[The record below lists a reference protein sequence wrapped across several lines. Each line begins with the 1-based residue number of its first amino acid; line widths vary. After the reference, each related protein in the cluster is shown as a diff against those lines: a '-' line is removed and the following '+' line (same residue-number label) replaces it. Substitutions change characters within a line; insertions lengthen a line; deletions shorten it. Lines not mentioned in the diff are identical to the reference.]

1 MQWRLGVA
9 LTILVISVAMGAC
22 GGGDDKPADPATWAA
37 GMCTAE
43 QKFVTAIIESRDNRD
58 PTTLDLQER
67 KERAARLGKIEAD
80 AARQLAKDLKAI
92 TPPKDAKAYHDAL
105 IQQAEDTAKA
115 VDTQVQAIN
124 KATTAQQIAVAN
136 AEAQFESRGAAQEVR
151 AKGVSLTDDLVEVLL
166 NQEECGRAP
175 IPGEPDQAEPT
186 PSA

>member
-1 MQWRLGVA
+1 MQWRLRVVIAVSILSMA
-9 LTILVISVAMGAC
+9 LAAC
-22 GGGDDKPADPATWAA
+22 GGEDEPADPATWAA
-37 GMCTAE
+37 GMCTAQ

-58 PTTLDLQER
+58 PSTLELQER

-80 AARQLAKDLKAI
+80 AARQLARDLKAI
-92 TPPKDAKAYHDAL
+92 TPPKEANAYHDAL

-115 VDTQVQAIN
+115 VDTQVKAID

-136 AEAQFESRGAAQEVR
+136 AEAQFETRGAGQEVR
-151 AKGVSLTDDLVEVLL
+151 AKAVSLTDDLIEVLL

-175 IPGEPDQAEPT
+175 IPGEPEQPEPT